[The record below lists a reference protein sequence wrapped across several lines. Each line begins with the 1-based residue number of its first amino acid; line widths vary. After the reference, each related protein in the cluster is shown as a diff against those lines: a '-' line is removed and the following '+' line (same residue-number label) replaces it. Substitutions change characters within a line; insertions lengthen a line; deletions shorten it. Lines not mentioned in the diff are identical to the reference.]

1 MEKNYTKESL
11 QEAIKV
17 LEIKQAEEGQLLKE
31 QLLNT
36 YENLKPLNIL
46 RNIVNEFYSTDKY
59 KQDFVE
65 IVAGMT
71 TGFLTKKMVIG
82 KSKNPL
88 LKMVGLAIQF
98 GVTTFVSKK
107 YNALKDSAIQFISR
121 LLEEKTDKTEHVE
134 TAQNQSKEQKQESKG
149 SDQN

>member
-1 MEKNYTKESL
+1 MEKKYTKESL

-17 LEIKQAEEGQLLKE
+17 LEIKQAEEGLLVKE
-31 QLLNT
+31 QLLDT

-71 TGFLTKKMVIG
+71 TGFITKKMVIG
-82 KSKNPL
+82 KSKNPF
-88 LKMVGLAIQF
+88 LKILGLAIQF
-98 GVTTFVSKK
+98 GITTLFSKK
-107 YNALKDSAIQFISR
+107 YNELKNSAIQFISSF
-121 LLEEKTDKTEHVE
+121 LQEKQVKTEKVE
-134 TAQNQSKEQKQESKG
+134 TVKNQQ
-149 SDQN
+149 

>member
-1 MEKNYTKESL
+1 MEKKYTKESL

-17 LEIKQAEEGQLLKE
+17 LEIKQAEEGQLVKE

-82 KSKNPL
+82 KSKNPF
-88 LKMVGLAIQF
+88 LKILGLAIQF
-98 GVTTFVSKK
+98 GITTLVSKK
-107 YNALKDSAIQFISR
+107 YNELKNSAIQFISSF
-121 LLEEKTDKTEHVE
+121 LQEKQVKTEKVE
-134 TAQNQSKEQKQESKG
+134 TEKNQQE
-149 SDQN
+149 

>member
-1 MEKNYTKESL
+1 MEKKYTKESL

-17 LEIKQAEEGQLLKE
+17 LEIKQAEEGRLVRE

-46 RNIVNEFYSTDKY
+46 KNIVSEFYSTDKY

-71 TGFLTKKMVIG
+71 TGFITKKMVIG

-88 LKMVGLAIQF
+88 LKILGLAIQF
-98 GVTTFVSKK
+98 GITTLVSNK
-107 YNALKDSAIQFISR
+107 YNELKNTAIQFISSF
-121 LLEEKTDKTEHVE
+121 LQEKQVKTEKVE
-134 TAQNQSKEQKQESKG
+134 TVKNQSKEKKPGSKE